1 MINVN
6 PAIDNFSSLTKS
18 RKLFEFVSN
27 FEICILIMIV
37 YFTCLSVSALFHRQ
51 ILYEFS
57 RKRMLWRIVGNYKG
71 EKK

>member
-37 YFTCLSVSALFHRQ
+37 YFTCLSVVPPTN
-51 ILYEFS
+51 
-57 RKRMLWRIVGNYKG
+57 IVRVF
-71 EKK
+71 EKKNVMKDRREL

>member
-37 YFTCLSVSALFHRQ
+37 YFTCLSLLFHRQ

-57 RKRMLWRIVGNYKG
+57 RKRMLWRIVGNYKE